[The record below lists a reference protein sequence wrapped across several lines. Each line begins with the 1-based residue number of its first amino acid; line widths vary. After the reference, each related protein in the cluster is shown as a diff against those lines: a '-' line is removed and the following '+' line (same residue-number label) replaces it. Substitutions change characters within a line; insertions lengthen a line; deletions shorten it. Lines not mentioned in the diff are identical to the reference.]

1 MKYTKK
7 VRGYALQVIQAP
19 KKFVDLLAMC
29 KLFNDA
35 SDEKL
40 EEALCASCH
49 NNELQHPAAERFA
62 YGQAEYICEVYK
74 LGNIRTVLKGDD
86 FSSASDIVKW
96 GKLKVGYDGKKEGR
110 EEFYEQCAKGKMKGF
125 WSQEQAQKFWDEEV
139 KVYSGLGKVKATG
152 MAKLN
157 KVIWA
162 DRKNTVDGMVD
173 AGLDGEGNL
182 NIILDPHI
190 KELLQDIKMIDV
202 GEYPGSNDDDNAI
215 DSSNLSA
222 LDSLRNIGDSIQKDE
237 DEEKMREMIYYATI
251 KGGSF

>member
-1 MKYTKK
+1 MELGRSGMYSSPYSVMKYTKK

-19 KKFVDLLAMC
+19 KKFSDLLAMC
-29 KLFNDA
+29 KLFNEA

-74 LGNIRTVLKGDD
+74 LGNIRAVLKGDD

-110 EEFYEQCAKGKMKGF
+110 EEFYAYCAKGEMNGF
-125 WSQEQAQKFWDEEV
+125 WSLEQAQKFWDEEV
-139 KVYSGLGKVKATG
+139 KVYSGLGKVKDAG
-152 MAKLN
+152 MSKLN

-173 AGLDGEGNL
+173 AGLDGEQ
-182 NIILDPHI
+182 ILASI
-190 KELLQDIKMIDV
+190 GVGWGVEETRQLLTSMELLEPV
-202 GEYPGSNDDDNAI
+202 E
-215 DSSNLSA
+215 
-222 LDSLRNIGDSIQKDE
+222 
-237 DEEKMREMIYYATI
+237 
-251 KGGSF
+251 